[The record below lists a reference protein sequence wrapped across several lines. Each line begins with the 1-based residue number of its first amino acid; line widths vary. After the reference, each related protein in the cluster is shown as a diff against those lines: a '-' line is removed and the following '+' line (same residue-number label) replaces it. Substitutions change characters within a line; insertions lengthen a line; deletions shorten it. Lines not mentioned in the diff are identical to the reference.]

1 MLEKS
6 DAAIAE
12 AITKI
17 QAIAPDAWAEM
28 VYGQMVSGI
37 ATALYAGGA
46 AMAAMWLFRIC
57 KGWSHDDDATYAFG
71 KALTGGAGL
80 VATLI
85 AGVQAVDAFELIFAP
100 SSRAIYSLF

>member
-28 VYGQMVSGI
+28 VYGQMISGM

-46 AMAAMWLFRIC
+46 AIAAMWLFRIC
-57 KGWSHDDDATYAFG
+57 KRWANDDDVACAFG
-71 KALTGGAGL
+71 KAITGGAGL
-80 VATLI
+80 IAMLV
-85 AGVQAVDAFELIFAP
+85 AGVQAADAFELIFAP
-100 SSRAIYSLF
+100 SARAIYSLF